1 MKIEIDLIESEANI
15 VALKKYYNDITDKY
29 NYFVNKFP
37 SSILAKF
44 KKYNKKEL
52 FEIEKPDEYSLV
64 DEIIF
69 EDEKNN
75 ISEK

>member
-1 MKIEIDLIESEANI
+1 MI
-15 VALKKYYNDITDKY
+15 
-29 NYFVNKFP
+29 
-37 SSILAKF
+37 AKF

-52 FEIEKPDEYSLV
+52 FEIEKEDDYSLV